1 MPNHDPALRG
11 LWAAV
16 IMLGAL
22 LAAMLSTGALWAL
35 GAPAYASL
43 GAGGA
48 TLIGAATL
56 GFTLRKFLTE

>member
-1 MPNHDPALRG
+1 MSDTDSSLRG
-11 LWAAV
+11 LWAAI

-22 LAAMLSTGALWAL
+22 VVAMLSTAALWTV

-48 TLIGAATL
+48 TFIGVATL
-56 GFTLRKFLTE
+56 GFALRKFLTE

>member
-1 MPNHDPALRG
+1 
-11 LWAAV
+11 
-16 IMLGAL
+16 MLGAL
-22 LAAMLSTGALWAL
+22 VIAMLSTSAFWVA

-48 TLIGAATL
+48 TLIGVTTL

>member
-1 MPNHDPALRG
+1 MSSHDSSHRG

-22 LAAMLSTGALWAL
+22 VGAMLSTACLWGV

-48 TLIGAATL
+48 TFLGIATL
-56 GFTLRKFLTE
+56 GLTLRRFLTE

>member
-1 MPNHDPALRG
+1 LSNHDPSLRG

-22 LAAMLSTGALWAL
+22 IATMLSTVALWVA
-35 GAPAYASL
+35 GAPPYASL

-48 TLIGAATL
+48 TFIGVATL

>member
-1 MPNHDPALRG
+1 
-11 LWAAV
+11 
-16 IMLGAL
+16 MLGAL
-22 LAAMLSTGALWAL
+22 VVAMLSAATFWSA

-48 TLIGAATL
+48 TFIGLATL

>member
-1 MPNHDPALRG
+1 MSSHVPSLRG

-22 LAAMLSTGALWAL
+22 VAAMLSVAVLWIV

-43 GAGGA
+43 GGAGA
-48 TLIGAATL
+48 TFIGVATL
-56 GFTLRKFLTE
+56 GFSLRKFLD

>member
-1 MPNHDPALRG
+1 MSSHDSSIRS

-16 IMLGAL
+16 IVLGAL
-22 LAAMLSTGALWAL
+22 IAAMLSTAALWTV
-35 GAPAYASL
+35 GAPAYTSL

-48 TLIGAATL
+48 TFIGVATL

>member
-1 MPNHDPALRG
+1 
-11 LWAAV
+11 
-16 IMLGAL
+16 MLGAL
-22 LAAMLSTGALWAL
+22 LAAMLSTGALWAS

>member
-1 MPNHDPALRG
+1 MSTYEPSLRG

-22 LAAMLSTGALWAL
+22 IAAMLGTVTLYTV
-35 GAPAYASL
+35 GAPAYTSL

-48 TLIGAATL
+48 TFIGVATL
-56 GFTLRKFLTE
+56 GFTVRKFLTE